1 MLMHLIKALQNKSFP
16 IHFTKAKGELQHTP
30 EIAACHDSSTAHKME
45 TQPHIPMS
53 WAIHAGMEIPS

>member
-30 EIAACHDSSTAHKME
+30 EIAACHDSSTAYKME

-53 WAIHAGMEIPS
+53 